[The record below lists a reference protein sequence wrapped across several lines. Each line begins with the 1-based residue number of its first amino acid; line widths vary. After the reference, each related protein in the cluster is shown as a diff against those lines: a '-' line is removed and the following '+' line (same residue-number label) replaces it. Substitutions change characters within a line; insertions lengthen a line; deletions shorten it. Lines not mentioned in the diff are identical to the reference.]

1 MTTAETIPE
10 TIEAPKDALTPRE
23 QRLERAAGVLR
34 WGAIVSGGL
43 VVVLL
48 AAALLGGV
56 GLIPGL
62 FPTLQNLLLG
72 RAPLAADAALSVVIL
87 LLLVDISLLLV
98 LMVGVLAREFWS
110 IPAVWLVAAVNVG
123 AVILFGFTPAVI
135 AIVAAVGSWI
145 IIMRDMSA
153 FRVNPV
159 MLKELRGRMRGVR
172 AFIVLTIYLGLMGT
186 FTTLLYLVFT
196 ASTVQATGSG
206 AIGSI
211 GRVLFAGLVGIELLL
226 IIFIAPAFTAGAI
239 TGERERQTYDLLQT
253 TLLAS
258 PSFVIGKLESAL
270 GYILLLLF
278 AAIPLQSIA
287 FLFGGVTELELILS
301 FIILAVTAV
310 TLGTVGIF
318 FSAITPRT
326 LSASVRSYTAAL
338 SVTVGI
344 LILLNFPLF
353 NAFERAA
360 SGFGSGISSSALVE
374 TFFIYLGLVLVSLN
388 PVATALVSQQLLAD
402 RQAFGL
408 WTVTLS
414 SDGSTIPLVSPW
426 ISFTVFYLVISTVL
440 IVLAVREMR
449 RDAV

>member
-1 MTTAETIPE
+1 MTAAETIPE
-10 TIEAPKDALTPRE
+10 TIEAPEEALTPRE

-56 GLIPGL
+56 GVIPGL
-62 FPTLQNLLLG
+62 FPALQNLLLG

-123 AVILFGFTPAVI
+123 AVILLGFTPAVI
-135 AIVAAVGSWI
+135 AIGAAVGSWI
-145 IIMRDMSA
+145 IIMRDISA

-326 LSASVRSYTAAL
+326 LSASVRSYTTAL
-338 SVTVGI
+338 AVTVGI